1 MTDQG
6 SAAASAAAAAEE
18 APTQLQFPADAPSFW
33 KRNTFLVSSK
43 EVIFVRP
50 CYVDLFAMC
59 QKAWTGMQ
67 GVFLKGTPGV
77 GKSYYLDYAMDRL
90 LHANAK
96 VLLLSGPEKRAWLC
110 CGYDK
115 PIEECA
121 LDVALADKWA
131 EKADYVLYDPHEN
144 PGESEKLPLKIFCGK
159 QFLIAMSPDPKNCSK
174 IVKDVEEA
182 ETVFMGPTT
191 IEESEKMRECCYSTR
206 VSAELLKYRFDQMG
220 GVPRYLFKS
229 PGNLPRIGLQDVAV
243 SAFVERQAFALN
255 DAVQNPLRIDAGSVA
270 SQFKSLWSL
279 YHVVP
284 DQYYTSYTIQF
295 ASENATSLL
304 RRRLLDKGVQELW
317 QLFER
322 TDERQGTL
330 RGIRFEA
337 YAHKRIAVDGINLT
351 AKKLNANGIS
361 EATKIRVVIPSALP
375 VVELR
380 DNDTQKL
387 QAQVADAA
395 TRGGGYLLPRLP
407 NYPVLD
413 SAFVKQDSTAII
425 LQMKAGRS
433 KPLSSNH
440 VSTVHAALGN
450 VFIVV
455 VPGEN
460 IVSRKL
466 PSGPDGLEQYVLI
479 LKEIPRL

>member
-6 SAAASAAAAAEE
+6 SAAAAAEG
-18 APTQLQFPADAPSFW
+18 APTQLEFPADAVSAW

-43 EVIFVRP
+43 EIIFVRP
-50 CYVDLFAMC
+50 CYVDLFTMC
-59 QKAWTGMQ
+59 QTAWTGMQ

-77 GKSYYLDYAMDRL
+77 GKSYFLDYVMDRL
-90 LHANAK
+90 LHADAK
-96 VLLLSGPEKRAWLC
+96 VLLLSGPNKLASLC

-115 PIEECA
+115 PIEECT
-121 LDVALADKWA
+121 LDVAFADKWA
-131 EKADYVLYDPHEN
+131 KRADYVLFDPHEN
-144 PGESEKLPLKIFCGK
+144 PDESGRLAPYIFFGK
-159 QFLIAMSPDPKNCSK
+159 PFLIAMSPDPKNCSK
-174 IVKDVEEA
+174 IVKDVEES

-191 IEESEKMRECCYSTR
+191 IEESEEMRVCCYSTR
-206 VSAELLKYRFDQMG
+206 VSAERLRYRFDQMG

-229 PGNLPRIGLQDVAV
+229 PGNLPRIGIQDSAV

-270 SQFKSLWSL
+270 SEFKSLWSL

-284 DQYYTSYTIQF
+284 DQYYTSYTIQL
-295 ASENATSLL
+295 ACENASSLL
-304 RRRLLDKGVQELW
+304 RRRLLDKSVQELW
-317 QLFER
+317 QLFDR

-337 YAHKRIAVDGINLT
+337 YAHKKIAVDGINLT

-361 EATKIRVVIPSALP
+361 EATEISVVVPSALP

-380 DNDTQKL
+380 DNDTEKL
-387 QAQVADAA
+387 PTQVADAA
-395 TRGGGYLLPRLP
+395 TLGGGYLLPRLP

-413 SAFVKQDSTAII
+413 SAFVKQDSSAII

-455 VPGEN
+455 VPDEN
-460 IVSRKL
+460 IVSKKL
-466 PSGPDGLEQYVLI
+466 PGGPGDLEQYVLI

>member
-6 SAAASAAAAAEE
+6 SAAAAAEG
-18 APTQLQFPADAPSFW
+18 APTQLEFPADARSVW

-43 EVIFVRP
+43 EIIFVRP
-50 CYVDLFAMC
+50 CYVDLFDMC
-59 QKAWTGMQ
+59 RTAWTGMHS
-67 GVFLKGTPGV
+67 VFSKGTPGV
-77 GKSYYLDYAMDRL
+77 GKSYFLDYAMDRL
-90 LHANAK
+90 LLAKAK
-96 VLLLSGPEKRAWLC
+96 VLLLSGPMKLASLC

-115 PIEECA
+115 PIQEGT
-121 LDVALADKWA
+121 LDVALGDKWA
-131 EKADYVLYDPHEN
+131 DQADYVLFDPHEN
-144 PGESEKLPLKIFCGK
+144 PDESEKLAPNIFCGK

-174 IVKDVEEA
+174 IVKDVEES

-191 IEESEKMRECCYSTR
+191 IEESEKMRVCCYNTR
-206 VSAELLKYRFDQMG
+206 VTAEQLQYRFDQMG

-229 PGNLPRIGLQDVAV
+229 AGLFTRIGIQDAVV
-243 SAFVERQAFALN
+243 SAFVDRQAFALN
-255 DAVQNPLRIDAGSVA
+255 DAVQNPQRIDAGSVA
-270 SQFKSLWSL
+270 SEFKSLWSL
-279 YHVVP
+279 YHLVP
-284 DQYYTSYTIQF
+284 DQYYTSYTIQL
-295 ASENATSLL
+295 ACENASSLLL
-304 RRRLLDKGVQELW
+304 RRLMDKSVQELW
-317 QLFER
+317 RLFDR

-337 YAHKRIAVDGINLT
+337 YAHKKIAVDGINLN

-361 EATKIRVVIPSALP
+361 ASTEINVVIPSDLP

-380 DNDTQKL
+380 DNDTEKL
-387 QAQVADAA
+387 HTQVADAV

-413 SAFVKQDSTAII
+413 SAFVKPNSSAII

-455 VPGEN
+455 VPDEN
-460 IVSRKL
+460 IVSKKL
-466 PSGPDGLEQYVLI
+466 PGGPDGLKQYVLV
-479 LKEIPRL
+479 LKENPRL